1 MFSLISCAHW
11 RCSYNRHAQAGLF
24 TSSEKGRMTKEKKR
38 REKDGNRWKTLYSS
52 WEKKVWD
59 KHQNEMSYVK
69 WWNRT
74 KWTNLK
80 TVIKIWLIHSSITV
94 TEMRQLATL
103 VHRPLLSPSH
113 SFMRLFLPD
122 HWQARSYCFHPGWRV
137 SNQPDFLLMQNKYG
151 SCYEELAIHSNSQ
164 TRP

>member
-1 MFSLISCAHW
+1 MENSVQLM
-11 RCSYNRHAQAGLF
+11 RK
-24 TSSEKGRMTKEKKR
+24 KGV
-38 REKDGNRWKTLYSS
+38 G
-52 WEKKVWD
+52 
-59 KHQNEMSYVK
+59 QNEVSNVK

-113 SFMRLFLPD
+113 SFMRLFLPAD

-151 SCYEELAIHSNSQ
+151 SCYELLAIHSNSQ
-164 TRP
+164 TRPKDNISGKCRGAATNSQILSSSPWRSPAHKPL